1 MKVVVYTKTHCP
13 YCDRAKALLKSKG
26 QKYEEINLDNDQKQ
40 FSDLMAK
47 TGMKTVPQI
56 FINDKCVGGFQELS
70 ALDRS
75 GALSDILQTQ

>member
-1 MKVVVYTKTHCP
+1 MKVVVYTKTRCP

-26 QKYEEINLDNDQKQ
+26 QEYEEINLDNDEKR
-40 FSDLMAK
+40 FSDLMIK

-70 ALDRS
+70 NLDSS
-75 GALSDILQTQ
+75 GKLDDLLKTQ